1 MVGYRSLPTDQLLYH
16 QPVLYNLERPTIV
29 EGISTAPTRERGE
42 KKKKRGVKLTN
53 LPIHLVIRNSHIQ
66 RTSTISEIL
75 GSQDSALL
83 TNQERSRVRVAADI
97 VGTDGQVGDLEV
109 RGAVHVQAFVDD
121 TVFDD

>member
-1 MVGYRSLPTDQLLYH
+1 MKR
-16 QPVLYNLERPTIV
+16 R
-29 EGISTAPTRERGE
+29 
-42 KKKKRGVKLTN
+42 KKRGVKLTN

-121 TVFDD
+121 TMFDD